1 MISATHI
8 QIGDT
13 LKIIYDFFF
22 IFEHN
27 TAVLPPESYRL
38 KELSS
43 NPESRVAELFDL
55 RIKY

>member
-8 QIGDT
+8 QIGAT
-13 LKIIYDFFF
+13 LKIIYVFF